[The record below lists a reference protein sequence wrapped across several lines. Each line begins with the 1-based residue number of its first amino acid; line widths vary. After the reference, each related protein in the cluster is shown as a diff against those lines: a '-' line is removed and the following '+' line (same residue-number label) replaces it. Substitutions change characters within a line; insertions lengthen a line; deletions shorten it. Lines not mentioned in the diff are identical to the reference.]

1 MSAGNPQR
9 FVSPRPAPSLLRRS
23 GSWLCLLGVV
33 VLGYV
38 GYVLLEARIYQA
50 YQSWQF
56 EEALKNLPA
65 PAGDAGLAPSAGVLA
80 PVEAVSPAAANV
92 SRADPAGVLVGR
104 IELER
109 IGLDAMILQG
119 VGNKTLRRGVGHVPG
134 TALPGLPGNVAIA
147 GHRDT
152 FFRGLQH
159 VRTGDE
165 ITLTTLDG
173 VFRYRVGSTLVVE
186 ARDTWVLEDTGGA
199 ILTLVT
205 CYPFQYVGPA
215 PRRFIVR
222 AQRISDDAKPALPE
236 K

>member
-1 MSAGNPQR
+1 MSATNPGR
-9 FVSPRPAPSLLRRS
+9 FVSPRPSPPLLRRS
-23 GSWLCLLGVV
+23 GYWLCVLGIV

-50 YQSWQF
+50 WQSWQF
-56 EEALKNLPA
+56 EKALKHLPP
-65 PAGDAGLAPSAGVLA
+65 PAVGELPPSPDILA
-80 PVEAVSPAAANV
+80 PVETVSAAAGNV
-92 SRADPAGVLVGR
+92 SSPGPAGVVVGR

-109 IGLDAMILQG
+109 IGLNAMIREG
-119 VGNKTLRRGVGHVPG
+119 VDNKTLRRAVGHIPG
-134 TALPGLPGNVAIA
+134 TALPGLPGNVVIA

-159 VRTGDE
+159 VRPDDE
-165 ITLTTLDG
+165 ITLTTLQG
-173 VFRYRVGSTLVVE
+173 AFRYRVGSTLVVE
-186 ARDTWVLEDTGGA
+186 ARDVWVLEDTGGA

-205 CYPFQYVGPA
+205 CYRFNYVGPA

-222 AQRISDDAKPALPE
+222 AHRIPDDTQPALLE